1 MRARRALAMAWLL
14 ALAFTV
20 AGCPPVMY
28 SRLYKPTQAPDAAVF
43 AEADRKVF
51 PDDVRIQGA
60 SVRPVAWA
68 GVVRR
73 VDETEVNGT
82 RVWDLYVEHHYWTFI
97 EDFGMQPQRA
107 LLSPRGE
114 GMFRCRG
121 AKSDAAQTEMTADTS
136 RLRFIPTV
144 AAGDMAIVVGKPVR
158 VRWLLDQDFSDLRI
172 RRMR

>member
-1 MRARRALAMAWLL
+1 MPRSLPRL
-14 ALAFTV
+14 T
-20 AGCPPVMY
+20 AGC
-28 SRLYKPTQAPDAAVF
+28 SPTTSEPKARACVPSHGRV
-43 AEADRKVF
+43 
-51 PDDVRIQGA
+51 
-60 SVRPVAWA
+60 SVS
-68 GVVRR
+68 R
-73 VDETEVNGT
+73 VDEPEVNGT

-158 VRWLLDQDFSDLRI
+158 VADEGVVHLRCLYLDVRPRAYYSTELWDYGRRWLLDQDFSDLRI